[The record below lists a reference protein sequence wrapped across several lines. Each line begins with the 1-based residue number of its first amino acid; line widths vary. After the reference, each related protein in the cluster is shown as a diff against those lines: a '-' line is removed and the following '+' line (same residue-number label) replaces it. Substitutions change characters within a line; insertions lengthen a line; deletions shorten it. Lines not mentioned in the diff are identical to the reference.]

1 MDFETNRSEE
11 CGREQHEKDKI
22 LGNMK
27 IHMVMV
33 FT

>member
-1 MDFETNRSEE
+1 MDFKTNRSEE

-22 LGNMK
+22 LDNMK